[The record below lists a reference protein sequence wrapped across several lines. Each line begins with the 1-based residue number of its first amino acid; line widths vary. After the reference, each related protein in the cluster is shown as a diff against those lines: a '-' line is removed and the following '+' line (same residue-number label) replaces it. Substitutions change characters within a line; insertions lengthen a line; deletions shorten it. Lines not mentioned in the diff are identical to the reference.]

1 MRKLDDFEI
10 FLFDMDG
17 TLAESKSPI
26 SESMKTCLE
35 EVLSYKKI
43 GIISGGNWE
52 QFETQVVSHIDQKY
66 YHNLII
72 LPTTG
77 TQLYAYDMEK
87 KVWVQQ
93 YNEALKKEERQYI
106 IEQLDKAVR
115 TAGFEHEEI
124 YGIRFEDRNSQITY
138 SALGSRAPYEKKKSW
153 DPNQEKRKTIISLLP
168 DKIKETYTVTIG
180 GTTSIDITQKDIDK
194 AYAVKKIH
202 TLFHI
207 PYENMMFFG
216 DKLQEGGNDFPIKKV
231 LTSFI
236 EVADEHETAKILS
249 SYTQS
254 KMK

>member
-1 MRKLDDFEI
+1 
-10 FLFDMDG
+10 MDG

-26 SESMKTCLE
+26 TKEMATLLE
-35 EVLSYKKI
+35 RILARKKI

-52 QFETQVVSHIDQKY
+52 QFETQVVSHIDAKY
-66 YHNLII
+66 HHNLII

-77 TQLYAYDMEK
+77 TQLYTYDMEK
-87 KVWVQQ
+87 EVWVQQ

-115 TAGFEHEEI
+115 TAGFGHEEI
-124 YGIRFEDRNSQITY
+124 YGIRFEDRTSQITY

-153 DPNQEKRKTIISLLP
+153 DPDQEKRKKIITFLP
-168 DKIKETYTVTIG
+168 KDIGETYSVTIG

-194 AYAVKKIH
+194 AYAVSKIH

-207 PYENMMFFG
+207 PYENMIFLG
-216 DKLQEGGNDFPIKKV
+216 DKLQEGGNDYPIKKV

-236 EVADEHETAKILS
+236 EVRDEHETEKILS
-249 SYTQS
+249 IYVQG
-254 KMK
+254 KKK

>member
-26 SESMKTCLE
+26 TESMKVCLE
-35 EVLSYKKI
+35 QVLSYKKI

-52 QFETQVVSHIDQKY
+52 QFETQVVSHIDPKY

-77 TQLYAYDMEK
+77 TQLYTYSKEK
-87 KVWVQQ
+87 ENWVQE

-115 TAGFEHEEI
+115 TAGFRQEEI
-124 YGIRFEDRNSQITY
+124 YGIRFEDRTSQITY

-153 DPNQEKRKTIISLLP
+153 DPDQEKRRKIITFLP
-168 DKIKETYTVTIG
+168 EDIRKTYTVTIG

-194 AYAVKKIH
+194 AYAIKKIH
-202 TLFHI
+202 MLFHI
-207 PYENMMFFG
+207 DYDDMVFFG
-216 DKLQEGGNDFPIKKV
+216 DKLQEGGNDFPVKKV

-236 EVADEHETAKILS
+236 EVRDEHETEKILS
-249 SYTQS
+249 NYVQS

>member
-26 SESMKTCLE
+26 TESMKVCLE
-35 EVLSYKKI
+35 QVLSYKKI

-52 QFETQVVSHIDQKY
+52 QFETQVVSHIDPKY

-77 TQLYAYDMEK
+77 TQLYTYDMEK
-87 KVWVQQ
+87 RAWIQQ

-115 TAGFEHEEI
+115 AAGFEHEEI

-153 DPNQEKRKTIISLLP
+153 DLDLKKRKTIASLLP
-168 DKIKETYTVTIG
+168 SDIQENYTITFG
-180 GTTSIDITQKDIDK
+180 GTSSMDVTKKDIDK
-194 AYAVKKIH
+194 AYAAKKIH

-207 PYENMMFFG
+207 PYENMIFFG

-236 EVADEHETAKILS
+236 EVADEHETEKILS
-249 SYTQS
+249 NYVQS